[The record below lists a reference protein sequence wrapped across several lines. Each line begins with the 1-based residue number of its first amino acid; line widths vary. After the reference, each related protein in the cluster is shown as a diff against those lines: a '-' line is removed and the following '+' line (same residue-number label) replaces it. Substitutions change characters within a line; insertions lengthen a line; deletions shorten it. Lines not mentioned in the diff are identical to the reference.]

1 MVFSPT
7 RYEEVPNVDLL
18 SWTFGGLEY
27 DEDKDVRLS
36 LLPLTSNSPLHAI
49 YLKTPLRYT
58 SMPLTILDVLP
69 FAKHEVLS
77 GN

>member
-27 DEDKDVRLS
+27 DEDEDVRLS
-36 LLPLTSNSPLHAI
+36 LLLLTPNFPLH
-49 YLKTPLRYT
+49 
-58 SMPLTILDVLP
+58 TI
-69 FAKHEVLS
+69 
-77 GN
+77 

>member
-1 MVFSPT
+1 MFSPT

-36 LLPLTSNSPLHAI
+36 LLLLASNFPSHI
-49 YLKTPLRYT
+49 
-58 SMPLTILDVLP
+58 I
-69 FAKHEVLS
+69 
-77 GN
+77 